1 MSGYI
6 GEVTALLFL
15 AFALGLDAF
24 SVGLGLGMQRLRLK
38 RIALIGMVVGL
49 FHIIMP
55 FLGILFG
62 TMISKQIGSLTTL
75 AGGLL
80 LVGIGAQMFF
90 SAFNYR
96 VKKMIQPI
104 GVGLYLLALSLS
116 VDSFSV
122 GLSLGI
128 SGVKTAI
135 ALMLFGLVSA
145 CLSWMGMLIGR
156 KVEGFLGTYS
166 ELLGGSILIAFG
178 LHVLFG

>member
-24 SVGLGLGMQRLRLK
+24 SVSLGLGLQRLRLK
-38 RIALIGMVVGL
+38 RIALIGVVVGL
-49 FHIIMP
+49 FHILMP

-62 TMISKQIGSLTTL
+62 TMISEKIGSLTNL

-90 SAFNYR
+90 SAFNQN
-96 VKKMIQPI
+96 VKKMIQPV
-104 GVGLYLLALSLS
+104 GVGLLLLALGLS
-116 VDSFSV
+116 IDSFSV

-128 SGVKTAI
+128 SGVKTVI
-135 ALMLFGLVSA
+135 ALLLFGMVSA
-145 CLSWMGMLIGR
+145 CLSWIGMLLGR
-156 KVEGFLGTYS
+156 RVEGYLGAYS

>member
-24 SVGLGLGMQRLRLK
+24 SVSLGLGLQRLRLK
-38 RIALIGMVVGL
+38 RIALIGVVLGL
-49 FHIIMP
+49 FHILMP

-62 TMISKQIGSLTTL
+62 TMISEQIGSLTNL

-90 SAFNYR
+90 SAFNQN
-96 VKKMIQPI
+96 VKKMIQPV
-104 GVGLYLLALSLS
+104 GVGLLLLALGLS
-116 VDSFSV
+116 IDSFSV

-128 SGVKTAI
+128 SGVKTVI
-135 ALMLFGLVSA
+135 ALLLFGMVSA
-145 CLSWMGMLIGR
+145 CLSWIGMLLGR
-156 KVEGFLGTYS
+156 RVEGYLGAYS